1 MNGSRPP
8 NAAKHRSGNLKFKTL
23 QQIELDEKAKNKN
36 KCSFSKMCNLHAA
49 SAGDP
54 RITLEPLC
62 LDSSQDRKQQKAM
75 CSYPLFKPKNEI
87 FSVLCKSFEAC
98 LFKFQLYFRRFN
110 FYFLVHYP
118 DASNQNY
125 VQFSNQCLEIILFFF
140 KAAIYPHS
148 LCHKWNII
156 LIVEESAL
164 FQAIIHLFCHF
175 CCRKMQWGG
184 MLKKTVLISWHGPMH
199 PLYPDPI
206 YWSYILASHWAWSL
220 ISEPD
225 AWDENG
231 QNTELV
237 TPA

>member
-8 NAAKHRSGNLKFKTL
+8 NAAKHRSGNLNFKTL
-23 QQIELDEKAKNKN
+23 QQIELDEKAINKN
-36 KCSFSKMCNLHAA
+36 KCSFFKNVQSA

-62 LDSSQDRKQQKAM
+62 LESSQRGKQQKAM

-98 LFKFQLYFRRFN
+98 LFKSQLYFRRFN

-118 DASNQNY
+118 DASNWNY
-125 VQFSNQCLEIILFFF
+125 VQFSNQCPKMILLLLFFF
-140 KAAIYPHS
+140 FKSVIYPHS
-148 LCHKWNII
+148 LSHKWNIN

-175 CCRKMQWGG
+175 CCRRMQWGG
-184 MLKKTVLISWHGPMH
+184 MF
-199 PLYPDPI
+199 
-206 YWSYILASHWAWSL
+206 
-220 ISEPD
+220 
-225 AWDENG
+225 
-231 QNTELV
+231 
-237 TPA
+237 